1 MLIILK
7 ILFLVV
13 FLIVNLTLMF
23 LWYKTESWKL
33 LISIFLLNSVII
45 LYLIYF
51 TNGNSFPPMF

>member
-45 LYLIYF
+45 LYFIYF